1 MVEFDGF
8 GHINIIID
16 DLEKAAEYYVGLLG
30 AEKVQEFPH
39 FKNVGFSRSAGFLEK
54 PEDVD
59 VSICFLEIPN
69 AGLFIELFEYH
80 SPPGDQAIHFHKTN
94 DMGGP
99 RHICLRV
106 KEIDKAFDHVKS
118 YEGVRLINPSA
129 EYQPFKIDHITP
141 DQFKFADPE
150 LESNLGEKQK
160 VCETVGRTRYFYFID
175 GYGVQWEFEQG
186 HEDIG
191 G

>member
-1 MVEFDGF
+1 MVQFDGF
-8 GHINIIID
+8 GHINIVVD
-16 DLEKAAEYYVGLLG
+16 DLEKAADYYAGLLG
-30 AEKVQEFPH
+30 AKKVQEFPH
-39 FKNVGFSRSAGFLEK
+39 FKNIGFSKSAGFLDR

-59 VSICFLEIPN
+59 VSICFLEIPD

-80 SPPGDQAIHFHKTN
+80 HPPGDQTIHSHKTN

-106 KEIDKAFDHVKS
+106 KDIDKAFNHVKN
-118 YEGVRLINPSA
+118 YEGVRLINPST
-129 EYQPFKIDHITP
+129 EYEAFKIDEITP
-141 DQFKFADPE
+141 DQFKFADPA
-150 LESNLGEKQK
+150 LESSHSEKQN
-160 VCETVGRTRYFYFID
+160 VCDTVGSTRYFYFID
-175 GYGVQWEFEQG
+175 RYGVQWEFEQG